1 MPAVFAQS
9 EPGFEVASIKPAP
22 DLTELV
28 RSHSTH
34 VGVKIDRALADFGA
48 LSLDDLI
55 QYAFGIKPFQLPG
68 GGDASAHFDIMAKLP
83 YGATPEEVP
92 AMMQQPTDFDRA
104 AAVERRTGPL
114 TLDRL
119 AEALTPYFDR
129 PVVNQTAMEGKFMVP
144 LGRLGQAWP
153 NRWSDPA
160 HCETAAS
167 QTCRCRIMPAWLR
180 FLAELGL
187 KLESRKVDFPVL
199 VIDKLEKKPT
209 EQEL

>member
-55 QYAFGIKPFQLPG
+55 QYACGIKPFQLPG
-68 GGDASAHFDIMAKLP
+68 GGDALAHFDIMAKLP

-92 AMMQQPTDFDRA
+92 ANTNPDPPPAASPKGLSRA
-104 AAVERRTGPL
+104 APL
-114 TLDRL
+114 
-119 AEALTPYFDR
+119 ASFGI
-129 PVVNQTAMEGKFMVP
+129 PV
-144 LGRLGQAWP
+144 
-153 NRWSDPA
+153 
-160 HCETAAS
+160 H
-167 QTCRCRIMPAWLR
+167 RI
-180 FLAELGL
+180 
-187 KLESRKVDFPVL
+187 S
-199 VIDKLEKKPT
+199 
-209 EQEL
+209 